1 MKLSALHLFN
11 KYSVSH
17 VENFVLSAMGNTHDV
32 IITTAII
39 ENQLSDKHPE
49 VLEEFPEEMSEQLAE
64 AL

>member
-1 MKLSALHLFN
+1 
-11 KYSVSH
+11 
-17 VENFVLSAMGNTHDV
+17 MGNTHDV

>member
-1 MKLSALHLFN
+1 
-11 KYSVSH
+11 
-17 VENFVLSAMGNTHDV
+17 MGNTHDV

-64 AL
+64 ALWRRRGLALKSVGGELGGHSSGESR